1 MIVSKFVDVSKLT
14 EIEEPPV
21 DAIFER
27 GTLNLPLLV
36 RYLGVMLAELPFIA
50 DAQTLMRRGK
60 LRPIDL
66 VEHCLGRIH
75 QFEDQIHAW
84 VMVDEEGARAEA
96 RRLGKM
102 LDDGQEPVGPLH
114 GIPIGIKDI
123 IDVAGW
129 PTLCGSK
136 LRAGHVASKDAFVVA
151 TLREAGA
158 IFLGKTVTTEWASF
172 DPPPTRNPWNL
183 NHTPGGSSS
192 GSAAAVAMEMCMAA
206 LGTQTGG
213 SIIRPASYCGVVGIK
228 ANHGYI
234 PLDGIFPFSMHLD
247 HVGPI
252 ARTIEDVYEIF
263 SRCVFSHGSN
273 NIGGMVP
280 HRIPERL
287 FVLRGGLVEQAD
299 ASTRKNFEEVISKL
313 SHRFEI
319 LPLEVPGWF
328 AEIPVLHRRIMAV
341 EAAEVHRDAF
351 ERNAESFAPRIRS
364 LINEG
369 RHCTTLD
376 YAYALRRQREFRE
389 LASQELHKLFADNC
403 VPILLMPSTPTAAP
417 NLDTTGDPVFNSLW
431 SFLGQFAVTIPSGFT
446 STGLPLGLQLTYGG
460 WTGENAL
467 IPVANEIEKCLN
479 LSLRPPLLRAS
490 KSEQT
495 P

>member
-1 MIVSKFVDVSKLT
+1 ML
-14 EIEEPPV
+14 P
-21 DAIFER
+21 
-27 GTLNLPLLV
+27 TLPSI
-36 RYLGVMLAELPFIA
+36 AES
-50 DAQTLMRRGK
+50 QTLMRRGK

-96 RRLGKM
+96 HRLGKM
-102 LDDGQEPVGPLH
+102 LDEGQEPVGPLH

-136 LRAGHVASKDAFVVA
+136 LREGHVAEKDAAVVA
-151 TLREAGA
+151 SLRKAGA
-158 IFLGKTVTTEWASF
+158 IILGKTVTTEWASF

-192 GSAAAVAMEMCMAA
+192 GSAAAVAMEMCVGA

-213 SIIRPASYCGVVGIK
+213 SIVRPASYCGVVGIK

-252 ARTIEDVYEIF
+252 ARTVEDAYEIF
-263 SRCVFSHGSN
+263 SRCIFSHGSN
-273 NIGGMVP
+273 SIEGMIH

-287 FVLRGGLVEQAD
+287 FALRGGLVEQAD
-299 ASTRKNFEEVISKL
+299 ASTQENFEEVISKL

-319 LPLEVPGWF
+319 LPLEVPEWF
-328 AEIPVLHRRIMAV
+328 AEIPNLHRRIMAV
-341 EAAEVHRDAF
+341 EAAEVHRAAF
-351 ERNAESFAPRIRS
+351 ERSAESFPPRIRS
-364 LINEG
+364 LIDEG
-369 RHCTTLD
+369 RRCSTLE
-376 YAYALRRQREFRE
+376 YAHALRRQRELGE
-389 LASQELHKLFADNC
+389 LANQELHKLFADNC

-417 NLDTTGDPVFNSLW
+417 NLDTTGDPIFNSLW
-431 SFLGQFAVTIPSGFT
+431 SFLGQFAVTIPSGF
-446 STGLPLGLQLTYGG
+446 SPTGLPLGLQLTHCN
-460 WTGENAL
+460 WTGEAAL
-467 IPVANEIEKCLN
+467 IPVANEIEKQ
-479 LSLRPPLLRAS
+479 LSLDLRPPLLKAS
-490 KSEQT
+490 KSERIS
-495 P
+495 